1 MAHIFHGKFY
11 KCSQVITLRAF
22 CYAVSHLLFKPGLF
36 MSTQSK
42 PQWVQTISWTAFSQ
56 NISPILILSW
66 YGNLKK
72 CLVEMK
78 VHTAHTVPF
87 VESNQISEKLTF
99 QYLLIVLRSVEH
111 NEQLVIG
118 GSDVILRQTVNIKM
132 LLLL

>member
-1 MAHIFHGKFY
+1 
-11 KCSQVITLRAF
+11 
-22 CYAVSHLLFKPGLF
+22 
-36 MSTQSK
+36 
-42 PQWVQTISWTAFSQ
+42 
-56 NISPILILSW
+56 
-66 YGNLKK
+66 
-72 CLVEMK
+72 MK
-78 VHTAHTVPF
+78 VHTVHTVPF